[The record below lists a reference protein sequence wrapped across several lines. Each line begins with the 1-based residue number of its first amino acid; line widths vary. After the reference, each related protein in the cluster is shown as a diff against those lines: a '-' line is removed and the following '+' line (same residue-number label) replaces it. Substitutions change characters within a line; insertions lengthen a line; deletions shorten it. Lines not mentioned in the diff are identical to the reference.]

1 MDKPKNK
8 PKISDNDLYNNKYY
22 IETLIHNINYLYK
35 KKILNTQK
43 LTAEFCV
50 KYILDMDIES
60 GSEDSY
66 IYDKNYILNK
76 QSHITAEDFMVAYIL
91 ENQSTNK

>member
-1 MDKPKNK
+1 MR
-8 PKISDNDLYNNKYY
+8 I
-22 IETLIHNINYLYK
+22 INYLNSYK
-35 KKILNTQK
+35 KKNFFI
-43 LTAEFCV
+43 V
-50 KYILDMDIES
+50 KKKGIYSLDKC
-60 GSEDSY
+60 

>member
-1 MDKPKNK
+1 
-8 PKISDNDLYNNKYY
+8 
-22 IETLIHNINYLYK
+22 
-35 KKILNTQK
+35 
-43 LTAEFCV
+43 
-50 KYILDMDIES
+50 MDIES